1 MELAWLA
8 AFATAICFGASA
20 LFEDRAAK
28 RSAAP
33 GAIPGATR
41 SVLAA
46 TMSWSYVIGM
56 VLSLGGWALS
66 LLALQRLP
74 LFAVQAIGAS
84 SIGLVVV
91 AHRVQTRAA
100 APRRASLLLVG
111 LGLGLVAL
119 TVSAE
124 PDQPGTVGHA
134 FDVGIWLGVGAVGV
148 LAVVGFRA
156 SGDAASAL
164 LGAVSGL
171 AYGGTALCARA
182 LQTDHTLRGLLLD
195 PLTIALL
202 PFAVLGVVTFAGA
215 LQRGSVSVATAT
227 QHAVMTVVPATVGLA
242 VLGDHARPGFTAV
255 AGAGFVLTIGSVLGL
270 TVTHPARQVPAAAVP
285 ALVPPAT

>member
-8 AFATAICFGASA
+8 AFATAICFGISA
-20 LFEDRAAK
+20 LFEDRGAK
-28 RSAAP
+28 RSTVERGVA
-33 GAIPGATR
+33 GAGR

-46 TMSWSYVIGM
+46 TMSWPYMVGM
-56 VLSLGGWALS
+56 TLSIGGWALS

-84 SIGLVVV
+84 SIGLVVIV
-91 AHRVQTRAA
+91 HRLQTHAA
-100 APRRASLLLVG
+100 APRRESLLLVA

-119 TVSAE
+119 AVSAE
-124 PDQPGTVGHA
+124 PDEPATVGHV
-134 FDVGIWLGVGAVGV
+134 FDAAIWIGVAVVGV
-148 LAVVGFRA
+148 LAVVGFRT
-156 SGDAASAL
+156 SGDSASAL

-171 AYGGTALCARA
+171 AYAGTALCARA

-202 PFAVLGVVTFAGA
+202 PFAVLGVATFAGA

-227 QHAVMTVVPATVGLA
+227 QHAVMTVVPAAVGLA
-242 VLGDHARPGFTAV
+242 VLGDHARPGFAAV
-255 AGAGFVLTIGSVLGL
+255 AGAGFVLTVGSVLGL
-270 TVTHPARQVPAAAVP
+270 TVTRSSLPIPAAVP
-285 ALVPPAT
+285 KLSPPAA